1 MILLKNKRLS
11 LEAKRVKVGYLF
23 TLPFI
28 IGAAVAI
35 VYPII
40 VSVIYSFADITANA
54 SGYNIK
60 FVGLGNYNNIFNIDP
75 TFKRI
80 LLNTLKSTALNV
92 PVVIIFSFFLA
103 SVLNTEFKGRG
114 MARTVL
120 FLPMIL
126 NSNLVKSILSGDA
139 VMGSVTE
146 KSSADTAQ
154 ISGAFE
160 GFLSKLDIGTGVT
173 DLLVSS
179 VDNIT
184 NILAMSVIPIIIML
198 AGLQSVSKSVYEA
211 SYVEGATK
219 WEVFWKISLPIVSPM
234 ILVSVIYCII
244 DSFTSVDNAG
254 IEKVK
259 AVSFTDLEFGLGS
272 AMAWSYLLIVLA
284 IVALVY
290 LAVNRFVSYSD

>member
-1 MILLKNKRLS
+1 MKNKRPS

-60 FVGLGNYNNIFNIDP
+60 FVGLENYNNIFNIDP

-80 LLNTLKSTALNV
+80 LVNTLKSTALNV

-244 DSFTSVDNAG
+244 DSFTSVDNAV

>member
-244 DSFTSVDNAG
+244 DSFTSVDNAV

-284 IVALVY
+284 IVALVC

>member
-1 MILLKNKRLS
+1 MKNKRLS

-60 FVGLGNYNNIFNIDP
+60 FIGLGNYNNIFNIDP

-244 DSFTSVDNAG
+244 DSFTSVDNAV

-290 LAVNRFVSYSD
+290 LSVNRFVSYSD

>member
-1 MILLKNKRLS
+1 LKNKRPS

-160 GFLSKLDIGTGVT
+160 GFLSRLDIGTGVT

-244 DSFTSVDNAG
+244 DSFTSVDNAV

>member
-1 MILLKNKRLS
+1 MKNKRPS

-211 SYVEGATK
+211 SYVEGATR

-244 DSFTSVDNAG
+244 DSFTSVDNAV

-290 LAVNRFVSYSD
+290 LAVNRFVSYGD

>member
-1 MILLKNKRLS
+1 MKNKRLS

-154 ISGAFE
+154 ISGTFE

-244 DSFTSVDNAG
+244 DSFTSVDNAV

>member
-1 MILLKNKRLS
+1 MKNKRLS

-126 NSNLVKSILSGDA
+126 NSNLVKGILSGDA

-244 DSFTSVDNAG
+244 DSFTSVDNAV

>member
-1 MILLKNKRLS
+1 MKNKRLS
-11 LEAKRVKVGYLF
+11 LETKRVKVGYLF

-244 DSFTSVDNAG
+244 DSFTSVDNAV

>member
-1 MILLKNKRLS
+1 MKNKRLP

-120 FLPMIL
+120 FLPMML

-244 DSFTSVDNAG
+244 DSFTSVDNAV